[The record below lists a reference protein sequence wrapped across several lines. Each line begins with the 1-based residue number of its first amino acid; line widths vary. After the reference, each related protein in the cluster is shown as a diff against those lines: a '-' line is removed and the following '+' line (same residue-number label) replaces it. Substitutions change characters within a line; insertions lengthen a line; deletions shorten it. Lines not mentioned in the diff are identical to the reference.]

1 MRFFSQFEL
10 EDWSQKL
17 GTHLRSPYVA
27 NPFYP
32 KQLNPN
38 LNKISTTFDDHSS
51 KIDYKFTFSISKN
64 NVERFNNLISQ
75 FFNEGFEISHL
86 DNKIHIERLTIDDL
100 NTLNSFRTS
109 TEHKTYGVEFIRY
122 TYDFKRVL
130 VLPLIIF
137 IQTIQDAI
145 EIIGNFWG
153 FDQQGEE
160 VCLITYPPGSIV
172 SLKNDRGDF
181 IVESVQYLR
190 KNTKSFE
197 KLKIKYN
204 IKDELII
211 YNLIKIISN
220 HNSQVLEYDST
231 QYTASNDGIIPNRG
245 QRLDELLDN

>member
-17 GTHLRSPYVA
+17 GGHFRQPYMI
-27 NPFYP
+27 NPLYP
-32 KQLNPN
+32 KELNPN
-38 LNKISTTFDDHSS
+38 LYKISTTFDDYT

-75 FFNEGFEISHL
+75 FLNEGFEISNL
-86 DNKIHIERLTIDDL
+86 DNKFHIERLTVDDV
-100 NTLNSFRTS
+100 NNLNSFRTI
-109 TEHKTYGVEFIRY
+109 TEHKTYGVDFIRY
-122 TYDFKRVL
+122 TYDFNKVM
-130 VLPLIIF
+130 VLPLMMF
-137 IQTIQDAI
+137 VQTIQDAI
-145 EIIGNFWG
+145 EIIGNFWS
-153 FDQQGEE
+153 FNQQGEE
-160 VCLITYPPGSIV
+160 ICQIKYPPGSIV

-181 IVESVQYLR
+181 IIESVQYLR

-197 KLKIKYN
+197 KLKLKFN

-220 HNSQVLEYDST
+220 HNSQVLEYDSA
-231 QYTASNDGIIPNRG
+231 QYKASADGIIPNRG